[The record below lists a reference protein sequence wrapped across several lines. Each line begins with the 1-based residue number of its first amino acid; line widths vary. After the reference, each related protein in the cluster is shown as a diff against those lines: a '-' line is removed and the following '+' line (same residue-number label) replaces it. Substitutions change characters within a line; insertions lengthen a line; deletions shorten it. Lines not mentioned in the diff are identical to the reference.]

1 MSSRCHRTMSCTD
14 LRFEI
19 GLQDNHIEG
28 TGVGKTHTW
37 ANVSQVGSSRELNGI
52 AIIAYISNRGY

>member
-14 LRFEI
+14 LRFAI

-28 TGVGKTHTW
+28 TGVGKTHIW

-52 AIIAYISNRGY
+52 AIVAYISNRGY

>member
-1 MSSRCHRTMSCTD
+1 MSVRYYRTMSCMN
-14 LRFEI
+14 LQFAI

-37 ANVSQVGSSRELNGI
+37 ANVSQVGSSTEQNGI
-52 AIIAYISNRGY
+52 TIIAYTSNRVY